1 MSAEP
6 LLHFAQLD
14 ENNVVIDVALV
25 TREFMEEN
33 PNRYP
38 GRWVETWQNVEG
50 VNFAGVGSEY
60 NETTGVFTHWH
71 PAVKVLTDE
80 EKESLRA
87 NPPS

>member
-1 MSAEP
+1 MSTEP

-14 ENNVVIDVALV
+14 ENNIVIDVALV
-25 TREFMEEN
+25 TKEFMDEN
-33 PNRYP
+33 PDRYP

-60 NETTGVFTHWH
+60 DEDTNTFTHWH
-71 PAVKVLTDE
+71 PPVKVLTEE
-80 EKESLRA
+80 EKNYIRL